1 VAVPPV
7 PPTGENETP
16 IRWLGPGRATL
27 ALLLILGGRLEAAPV
42 TLAGITFSD
51 ELGGVVLRGGW
62 GRGTLSD
69 PFVLVE
75 DITDDG
81 PAILVVR
88 GLRARLDRPEDARG
102 QLGFVVRKIV
112 TNRTTRAWH
121 AFELEL
127 RERLEQTSS
136 YEDGLSF
143 NQAAHAARAFAAD
156 RFAAVEMTD
165 EPLDAVVFSDG
176 LIPPGGTVTVSAMIT
191 DYTPLDAF
199 YLLQRRESPMAARSL
214 GRAGG

>member
-1 VAVPPV
+1 MRRHLAPAV
-7 PPTGENETP
+7 
-16 IRWLGPGRATL
+16 LAT
-27 ALLLILGGRLEAAPV
+27 ALVLPATAARPDPV

-51 ELGGVVLRGGW
+51 ELGGVVLHRGW
-62 GRGTLSD
+62 GSGSTAD

-88 GLRARLDRPEDARG
+88 GLERRLDDQQRSAVGRN
-102 QLGFVVRKIV
+102 GFTLRKIV
-112 TNRTTRAWH
+112 TNRTGRPWA

-127 RERLEQTSS
+127 RERLEAPST

-143 NQAAHAARAFAAD
+143 GQAVWTERAFAAD
-156 RFAAVEMTD
+156 RYRRVSMTD

-176 LIPPGGTVTVSAMIT
+176 IVFPGET
-191 DYTPLDAF
+191 
-199 YLLQRRESPMAARSL
+199 
-214 GRAGG
+214 